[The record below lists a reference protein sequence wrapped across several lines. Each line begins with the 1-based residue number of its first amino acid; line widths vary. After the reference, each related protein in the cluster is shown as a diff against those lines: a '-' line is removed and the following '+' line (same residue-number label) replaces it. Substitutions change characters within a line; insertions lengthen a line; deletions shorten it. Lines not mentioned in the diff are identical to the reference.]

1 MATKVDKINND
12 LKELYS
18 NHLEIFKEIPKYS
31 KDYSFPTFINCTP
44 EYAKAK
50 TKALFIDWESA
61 VWYRDRNADTIK
73 DLSFYEHN
81 YPWVYKPYSNDV
93 DGYMNMYSDFIK
105 DDGIAKDINKSKFW
119 SISEMISA
127 TIGVQFLFSY
137 IIKSDIN
144 LPKTQGIGFAS
155 KISKEERE
163 MRVWYEKFE
172 LECHKIL
179 AQEINILSP
188 NYVFFICGGG
198 FGRGE
203 WSLPKITGSRNE
215 YIPVGDNGL
224 LTFIDQRTFKNT
236 DIFLVNSKILIPSDL
251 GKSLSVIQQYA

>member
-73 DLSFYEHN
+73 ELSFYEHN

-137 IIKSDIN
+137 IIKSDIKAQEHRFYSN
-144 LPKTQGIGFAS
+144 IFSSSQDTENINGVEIRM
-155 KISKEERE
+155 EERDYLRRT
-163 MRVWYEKFE
+163 MT
-172 LECHKIL
+172 L
-179 AQEINILSP
+179 LSD
-188 NYVFFICGGG
+188 NLSYNA
-198 FGRGE
+198 GE
-203 WSLPKITGSRNE
+203 
-215 YIPVGDNGL
+215 
-224 LTFIDQRTFKNT
+224 
-236 DIFLVNSKILIPSDL
+236 
-251 GKSLSVIQQYA
+251 